1 MRRLRPRI
9 TAIVNEFLDKM
20 ERMRPPVDLV
30 TNFALPI
37 PSLVICELLG
47 VPYEDRKGFQRR
59 STVLVDLRSS
69 QEEKIAAAIESHEY
83 MAALIARQR
92 EQPGEGLI
100 GMLVRE
106 HRGELSDEE
115 LAGIGTLMML
125 AGQDNVTNMIGVSS
139 MLLVRHPDQL
149 ALFRDSEDEQAV
161 DHAVEELLRYLSV
174 VHIPT
179 PRTAVTDTEV
189 AGQPVKAGERVLC
202 SLSAANRDDA
212 LDEGVDRLDLTRKP
226 VSHVAFGYGAHYC
239 LGAPLARLELQIA
252 LPALLRRFPD
262 LRLAVPFEEIRFR
275 YTMGF
280 GVESLPVTWS
290 RDPDGE

>member
-1 MRRLRPRI
+1 M
-9 TAIVNEFLDKM
+9 
-20 ERMRPPVDLV
+20 
-30 TNFALPI
+30 
-37 PSLVICELLG
+37 
-47 VPYEDRKGFQRR
+47 
-59 STVLVDLRSS
+59 
-69 QEEKIAAAIESHEY
+69 
-83 MAALIARQR
+83 
-92 EQPGEGLI
+92 
-100 GMLVRE
+100 
-106 HRGELSDEE
+106 
-115 LAGIGTLMML
+115 
-125 AGQDNVTNMIGVSS
+125 
-139 MLLVRHPDQL
+139 
-149 ALFRDSEDEQAV
+149 
-161 DHAVEELLRYLSV
+161 
-174 VHIPT
+174 
-179 PRTAVTDTEV
+179 AVTDTEV

-275 YTMGF
+275 HTMGF